1 MQLHAVMV
9 PMPARSARRIVTP
22 MPDEALREELLRMA
36 SSPRGPARAQRLW
49 DILDDYESWPGRRL
63 VGADGEAAA
72 WLVAQQEID
81 DVELQ
86 RRCLELLEVAAALG
100 DADPV
105 HYAYLCDRVRMAD
118 GRPQLYGSQFV
129 RADHGG
135 LVPWHLDDLAR
146 VEARRVR
153 LGLPP
158 FAEHARAV
166 AAEYKSRTEQTST
179 DQSGADGDTA
189 RQQYHAATDR

>member
-1 MQLHAVMV
+1 M
-9 PMPARSARRIVTP
+9 AR
-22 MPDEALREELLRMA
+22 DEALRSELLDMA
-36 SSPRGPARAQRLW
+36 AAPRGPARGQRLW
-49 DILDDYESWPGRRL
+49 DILDDCESWPGRRL
-63 VGADGEAAA
+63 VGADGEEAA

-129 RADHGG
+129 RAEHGG

-146 VEARRVR
+146 VDGRRAR
-153 LGLPP
+153 LGLPS

-166 AAEYKSRTEQTST
+166 NEEYQTRVG
-179 DQSGADGDTA
+179 QAGADGATA
-189 RQQYHAATDR
+189 RQQYHAATER

>member
-1 MQLHAVMV
+1 
-9 PMPARSARRIVTP
+9 
-22 MPDEALREELLRMA
+22 MPDEALRQELLGMA
-36 SSPRGPARAQRLW
+36 TSPRGPERAQRLW

-63 VGADGEAAA
+63 VGADGEEAA
-72 WLVAQQEID
+72 WLVAQQEIE

-129 RADHGG
+129 RAEHGG
-135 LVPWHLDDLAR
+135 LVPWHMDDVAR
-146 VEARRVR
+146 VDARRVR

-166 AAEYKSRTEQTST
+166 GDEYRARLLQT
-179 DQSGADGDTA
+179 GADGATA
-189 RQQYHAATDR
+189 RQQYQAATER

>member
-1 MQLHAVMV
+1 
-9 PMPARSARRIVTP
+9 
-22 MPDEALREELLRMA
+22 MA
-36 SSPRGPARAQRLW
+36 ASPRGPLRAQRLW
-49 DILDDYESWPGRRL
+49 DILDDCESWPGRHL
-63 VGADGEAAA
+63 VGHDGEDAA

-118 GRPQLYGSQFV
+118 GRTQLYGSQFV
-129 RADHGG
+129 RNEHGR
-135 LVPWHLDDLAR
+135 LVPWHLDDLDR
-146 VEARRVR
+146 VDARRRR
-153 LGLPP
+153 LGLPE

-166 AAEYKSRTEQTST
+166 RDEYAARTA
-179 DQSGADGDTA
+179 QSGAEGDTA
-189 RQQYHAATDR
+189 RQQYQAATDR